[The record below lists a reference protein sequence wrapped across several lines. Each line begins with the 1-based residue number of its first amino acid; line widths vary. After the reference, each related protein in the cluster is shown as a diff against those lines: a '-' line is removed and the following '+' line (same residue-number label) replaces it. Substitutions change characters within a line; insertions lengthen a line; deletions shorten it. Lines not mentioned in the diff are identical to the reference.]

1 MSESI
6 PVLSCRRN
14 RQLGLD
20 LKLLLLLPVHMYL
33 AGPNLTWGQGT
44 AESEEIQ
51 TVVVMLM
58 TDNGAGHAASPRLK
72 HLCFDRNDSTA
83 DMLLS
88 LGFSVQ
94 SYTTPLRNRDI
105 RRIQV

>member
-33 AGPNLTWGQGT
+33 AAGPNLTWGQGT
-44 AESEEIQ
+44 AESEGIQ
-51 TVVVMLM
+51 TLVVMLM

-72 HLCFDRNDSTA
+72 HLCFDRLTA
-83 DMLLS
+83 QLIC
-88 LGFSVQ
+88 FCH
-94 SYTTPLRNRDI
+94 
-105 RRIQV
+105 